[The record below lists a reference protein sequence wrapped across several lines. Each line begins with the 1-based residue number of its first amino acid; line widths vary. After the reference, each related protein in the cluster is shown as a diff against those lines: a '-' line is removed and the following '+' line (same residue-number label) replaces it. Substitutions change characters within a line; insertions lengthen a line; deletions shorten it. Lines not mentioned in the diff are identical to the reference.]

1 MGRIIQVKQI
11 GFSRYAESRELQK
24 QLVEQRLKD
33 EIDDTLVITEHE
45 AVITVGRGTP
55 KDEIPDVGL
64 EVIET
69 ERGGEATYHGPG
81 QLVAYPIFKL
91 PEGRRDLHRYLRD
104 LEEVVIRCL
113 AEVEVEGERREG
125 LTGVWIGDKKVCSI
139 GVTAKSWVT
148 YHGFALNL
156 RSDLD
161 AFARFKPCGLAP
173 GVMTNLCDHVELPP
187 GNLLFQVLAVK
198 HICEIF
204 ELELPPAPDLA
215 DAPGGAC
222 DSGPPGSQPTD
233 LGGFP
238 TLPIFPG

>member
-1 MGRIIQVKQI
+1 VARILQVKQI
-11 GFSRYAESRELQK
+11 GFSRYAEARELQK

-81 QLVAYPIFKL
+81 QLVVYPIFKL

-113 AEVEVEGERREG
+113 AEVDVIGERRESF
-125 LTGVWIGDKKVCSI
+125 TGVWIGDKKVCSI

-161 AFARFKPCGLAP
+161 VFARFKPCGLAP
-173 GVMTNLCDHVELPP
+173 GVMTNLSDHAELPP
-187 GNLLFQVLAVK
+187 GNLLFQVLTVK
-198 HICEIF
+198 HICDIF
-204 ELELPPAPDLA
+204 GQELPPVPDLS
-215 DAPGGAC
+215 DAPAGSCG
-222 DSGPPGSQPTD
+222 DGPPDSEATD
-233 LGGFP
+233 EGGFP
-238 TLPIFPG
+238 SLPIFPG